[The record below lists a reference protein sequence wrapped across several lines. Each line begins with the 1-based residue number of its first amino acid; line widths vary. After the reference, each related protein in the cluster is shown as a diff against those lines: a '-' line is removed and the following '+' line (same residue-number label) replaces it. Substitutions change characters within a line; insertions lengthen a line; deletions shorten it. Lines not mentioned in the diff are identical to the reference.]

1 MVKLYDSG
9 VYLMNGKT
17 LVQEKDA
24 ERSFNMEAAYL
35 LNGKSTG
42 TGEFAKEEKDI
53 IRAGSLINYNRML
66 KK

>member
-9 VYLMNGKT
+9 VYLMNGRT

-24 ERSFNMEAAYL
+24 DPSFDKEEA
-35 LNGKSTG
+35 KMG
-42 TGEFAKEEKDI
+42 TIAPLTKEEKDI